1 MGDSIDS
8 LFAKRR
14 SRSSNSSNS
23 SANESPD
30 AKKSRNSLKPN
41 SDSQEAN
48 LEEEDMADEGVSE
61 KLNVILQKLEKLDLI
76 EHSVN
81 NLQMTLLKLE
91 ARTQTLETF
100 QACAATDIEELK
112 KSLNFIE
119 ENHKTTL
126 DGLKKQHKDTVLKL
140 ESALETQN
148 SELDDKIKDLE
159 TKNLYLEAY
168 SRRENI
174 KFENIPED
182 DSRAAGENTEET
194 LRNFLETELG
204 FVNAGDVEIQRVHR
218 LGKKKDDEPRSI
230 LARFLRYKDCEDIL
244 SLGKR
249 LRGSEYKMYQD
260 LPYEIVQRRKKQ
272 MNTFKSARLYK
283 IPAAFSKAQPD
294 KLYIRGKLW
303 PVGKVLENPGALV

>member
-1 MGDSIDS
+1 
-8 LFAKRR
+8 
-14 SRSSNSSNS
+14 
-23 SANESPD
+23 
-30 AKKSRNSLKPN
+30 
-41 SDSQEAN
+41 
-48 LEEEDMADEGVSE
+48 MADEGVSE